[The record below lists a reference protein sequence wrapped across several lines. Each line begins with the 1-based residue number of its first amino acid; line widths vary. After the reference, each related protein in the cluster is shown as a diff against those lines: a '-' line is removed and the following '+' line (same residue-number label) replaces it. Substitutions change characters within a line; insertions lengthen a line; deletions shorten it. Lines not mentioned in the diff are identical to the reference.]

1 MWSLYKELGLISSL
15 LAESF
20 PLFLVTAT
28 GSFQGKCHTTSMAL
42 ILYKATLRA
51 AGTRLVL
58 LLCNS
63 SRLAAGKAHQTAQFC
78 HVLQDLS
85 LSPGISYSQ
94 AEAQPSPLLLGFP
107 KQQGWQGERGKLPF
121 LGTFSR
127 LDLSLLFKAN
137 VSWMAQ
143 QAPSI
148 KGLFL
153 SRPGYSDRNACCFHR
168 NSLCKA
174 FHSVLRTSG

>member
-15 LAESF
+15 LADSF

-51 AGTRLVL
+51 PGTRLVL

-63 SRLAAGKAHQTAQFC
+63 SHLAAGKAHQTAQFC

-107 KQQGWQGERGKLPF
+107 KQQGWQGE
-121 LGTFSR
+121 
-127 LDLSLLFKAN
+127 
-137 VSWMAQ
+137 
-143 QAPSI
+143 
-148 KGLFL
+148 
-153 SRPGYSDRNACCFHR
+153 
-168 NSLCKA
+168 
-174 FHSVLRTSG
+174 